1 MDAEPRIAVYQLG
14 SPGGRLSAVGL
25 ARSLLI
31 IAHFSQNAPVCER
44 RSRCPLKPVL
54 ANFTGVC
61 ISPQN
66 SNCDRVKSSRERSFF
81 CQNLVT
87 FNEYKGYAI
96 PHFHRSLH
104 FINYL
109 NTEPP
114 NGLAQAQR
122 LKLVPLSGN
131 SAKRLAC
138 QQRRS
143 RCRLEP
149 VLASAERKRRKAWD
163 LRYCLEAVSFLS
175 FAR

>member
-114 NGLAQAQR
+114 NGLAQRAAARVNGTLRQQLYSSQAR
-122 LKLVPLSGN
+122 CVPAAAKPLSAGDTF
-131 SAKRLAC
+131 C
-138 QQRRS
+138 QG
-143 RCRLEP
+143 LVYP
-149 VLASAERKRRKAWD
+149 KGIVN
-163 LRYCLEAVSFLS
+163 
-175 FAR
+175 